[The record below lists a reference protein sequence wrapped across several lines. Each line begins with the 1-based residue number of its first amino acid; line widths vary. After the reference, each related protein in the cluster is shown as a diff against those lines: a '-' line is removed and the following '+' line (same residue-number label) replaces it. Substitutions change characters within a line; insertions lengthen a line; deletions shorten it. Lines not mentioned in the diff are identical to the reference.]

1 MKGDMKMKKNIKKI
15 LTVIIVCISLV
26 IILIAGYTIKE
37 NARINKIV
45 ESHKIEQNA
54 EQNDVVGSNDENNS
68 KHIAT
73 AVQQIMIGTMSNN
86 YDNALQTLLNIK
98 NAGYESI
105 EINDFMI
112 QKSSMLVK
120 LMTKFSGMP
129 IGNGGKLDWPKLI
142 EESGL
147 KVISLHS
154 NLDRIENDAKAVA
167 KEAKNFGTD
176 TVVITGMYQFDYSS
190 LDDVEELAQRLNQ
203 AGKALSEE
211 GIRLLYHNHNVEL
224 QKVTSEKTAYDI
236 IIEETDPAY
245 VNFEFD
251 SYWMADGGANVPA
264 LMEKLGSRMKLWH
277 INDRGYTKSGPYM
290 TPILKENA
298 TELGHGNMD
307 LDTLSAIAIKNGVEG
322 VVLETHKNW
331 VDKDPIK
338 SLQVSAEYIQEKFGD
353 KENYKE
359 NEVQEDNDTKP
370 YSENDD

>member
-1 MKGDMKMKKNIKKI
+1 MKKSKKKL
-15 LTVIIVCISLV
+15 LTVTMVCISFV
-26 IILIAGYTIKE
+26 IVLIAGYAIME
-37 NARINKIV
+37 NVRINKIV
-45 ESHKIEQNA
+45 KSHKTEQST
-54 EQNDVVGSNDENNS
+54 EQNDVVSSNDKNDS
-68 KHIAT
+68 QHITT

-105 EINDFMI
+105 ELNDFMI
-112 QKSSMLVK
+112 HKSSILVK

-147 KVISLHS
+147 KVISIHS
-154 NLDRIENDAKAVA
+154 NLGSIENDAKAIA
-167 KEAKNFGTD
+167 DEAKNFGTD
-176 TVVITGMYQFDYSS
+176 TVVITGMYRFDYSS
-190 LDDVEELAQRLNQ
+190 LDDVKELAGRLNQ
-203 AGKALSEE
+203 AGKALSEQ

-224 QKVTSEKTAYDI
+224 QKVSPEQTAYDI

-298 TELGHGNMD
+298 TELGYGNMD

-322 VVLETHKNW
+322 VILETHKNW
-331 VDKDPIK
+331 VDNDPIK
-338 SLQVSAEYIQEKFGD
+338 SLQVSAEYMQEKFSD
-353 KENYKE
+353 K
-359 NEVQEDNDTKP
+359 
-370 YSENDD
+370 

>member
-1 MKGDMKMKKNIKKI
+1 MKKNKKKI
-15 LTVIIVCISLV
+15 FTVIIVCISLV
-26 IILIAGYTIKE
+26 IILIAGYEIKE
-37 NARINKIV
+37 NVRIGKIV
-45 ESHKIEQNA
+45 ESHKTEQNA
-54 EQNDVVGSNDENNS
+54 KQNDVVRSNDENGS
-68 KHIAT
+68 KHIST

-98 NAGYESI
+98 NAGYDSI
-105 EINDFMI
+105 ELNDFMI
-112 QKSSMLVK
+112 HKSSMLVK
-120 LMTKFSGMP
+120 LMTKFSGMS

-147 KVISLHS
+147 NVISIHS
-154 NLDRIENDAKAVA
+154 NLGSIENDAKAIA
-167 KEAKNFGTD
+167 DEAKKFGTD
-176 TVVITGMYQFDYSS
+176 TIVITGMYKFDYSS
-190 LDDVEELAQRLNQ
+190 LDNVEELAKRLNQ

-236 IIEETDPAY
+236 IIEQTDPAY

-264 LMEKLGSRMKLWH
+264 LMEKLGNRMKLWH

-298 TELGHGNMD
+298 TELGSGNMD

-322 VVLETHKNW
+322 VILETHKNW
-331 VDKDPIK
+331 VNNDPIK
-338 SLQVSAEYIQEKFGD
+338 SLQVSSEYMQDSFGD
-353 KENYKE
+353 K
-359 NEVQEDNDTKP
+359 DN
-370 YSENDD
+370 

>member
-1 MKGDMKMKKNIKKI
+1 MKKSIKKM
-15 LTVIIVCISLV
+15 LTVIIACVSLV
-26 IILIAGYTIKE
+26 VVLIAGYEIKE
-37 NARINKIV
+37 NVQINKIV
-45 ESHKIEQNA
+45 NSHKMEN
-54 EQNDVVGSNDENNS
+54 ETQNDVVISNDENDS
-68 KHIAT
+68 KHITT

-86 YDNALQTLLNIK
+86 YDNTLQTLLEIK
-98 NAGYESI
+98 NAGYEAI
-105 EINDFMI
+105 ELNDFMI
-112 QKSSMLVK
+112 HKSSMLVK

-147 KVISLHS
+147 QVISMHS
-154 NLDRIENDAKAVA
+154 NLGSIENDAKAIA
-167 KEAKNFGTD
+167 DEAKSFGTD
-176 TVVITGMYQFDYSS
+176 TVVITGMYKFDYSN
-190 LDDVEELAQRLNQ
+190 LDDVKELAQRLNQ

-298 TELGHGNMD
+298 TELGYGNMD

-322 VVLETHKNW
+322 VILETHKNW
-331 VDKDPIK
+331 IDNDPIK
-338 SLQVSAEYIQEKFGD
+338 SLQVSTEYMQEKFGD
-353 KENYKE
+353 QEILKE
-359 NEVQEDNDTKP
+359 NETER
-370 YSENDD
+370 